1 MNEDSGKTMAEH
13 DDPMP
18 WDYGGEELIEL
29 YHDLCC
35 DLGIHIDQAK
45 IAALELIDRAAA
57 RKERSRLHAG
67 EEPEML
73 H

>member
-1 MNEDSGKTMAEH
+1 MAEH

-29 YHDLCC
+29 YHELCCDLGIRC